1 MMLLFPVGSRPPLI
15 LQSPPPYTSPRDAA
29 PDLLMD
35 SPERKKK
42 QKKMIKEEGEK
53 GAMYD
58 IVSSPSKD
66 STKLTLKLSRVKS
79 ADTEQPGDLMP
90 GGVEHGSDA
99 ENDLPCNSFQE
110 QSGYQQVPVLQNTG
124 ALAAKQPGA
133 VSGTPYDEAEL
144 DALAEIERIER
155 ESAIERER
163 CSKEVQD
170 KGSFPFFFLFFFY
183 LFNYKLE
190 LKPESQFLHARLNYY
205 VCLLSLDKPLK
216 KRKQDSY
223 PQEPGAAGTAGTAG
237 GPGVGGGG
245 SAGNKPT
252 PQEASAASNGA
263 NRPALMVSIDLQQ
276 AGRAE
281 GQLECPVPA
290 QEAQRWAEDGS
301 DSAGVLRLKTKTDEE
316 LQRAADGRPEVIKQ
330 QKMASDGRPETPKHK
345 QESRRDSSGKVQ
357 GSDKRPDLP
366 KHRHDTKSDKIRP
379 ETPRKDGRPELSRDG
394 HREEKHK
401 DRERDRERSSD
412 GSKIRRPETPKSSSR
427 SEQERPG
434 RDRDRERDKERDKD
448 RDKDRDRERKHRA
461 ESREHRDRR
470 SPEHRSRPDSPRVK
484 QESRSGPDSGRPR
497 TDLKSPNSKEERR
510 SSDGTRK
517 SSDGSKLPPPDSRAG
532 EFPDFLLGGK
542 SGALKNFVI
551 PKLKRDKDGNAEPRR
566 PGENWTQPRVKLER
580 LGLVEDISKRSKPV
594 VVLQKLSLDEVQKII
609 KERHGTSSKSGKN
622 RPSFGKSSKGK
633 TIMTINPD
641 ILVAYFKKKKHL
653 EALSFSKYEQDS
665 STY

>member
-1 MMLLFPVGSRPPLI
+1 MF
-15 LQSPPPYTSPRDAA
+15 
-29 PDLLMD
+29 
-35 SPERKKK
+35 
-42 QKKMIKEEGEK
+42 
-53 GAMYD
+53 
-58 IVSSPSKD
+58 
-66 STKLTLKLSRVKS
+66 
-79 ADTEQPGDLMP
+79 
-90 GGVEHGSDA
+90 
-99 ENDLPCNSFQE
+99 C
-110 QSGYQQVPVLQNTG
+110 
-124 ALAAKQPGA
+124 
-133 VSGTPYDEAEL
+133 
-144 DALAEIERIER
+144 
-155 ESAIERER
+155 
-163 CSKEVQD
+163 
-170 KGSFPFFFLFFFY
+170 
-183 LFNYKLE
+183 
-190 LKPESQFLHARLNYY
+190 
-205 VCLLSLDKPLK
+205 LDKPLK

-223 PQEPGAAGTAGTAG
+223 PQEPGAAGTAG

-301 DSAGVLRLKTKTDEE
+301 DSAGVLRLKSKTDEE
-316 LQRAADGRPEVIKQ
+316 LQRAADGQPEVIKQ
-330 QKMASDGRPETPKHK
+330 QKMASDGHPETPKHK
-345 QESRRDSSGKVQ
+345 QDSRRDSSGKVQ
-357 GSDKRPDLP
+357 GSDKRPDLS
-366 KHRHDTKSDKIRP
+366 KHRHDSKPDKIRT
-379 ETPRKDGRPELSRDG
+379 ETPRKDGRSEVSRDG
-394 HREEKHK
+394 HREDKHK
-401 DRERDRERSSD
+401 DRERSSD

-427 SEQERPG
+427 SEHERSG
-434 RDRDRERDKERDKD
+434 RDRDKD
-448 RDKDRDRERKHRA
+448 RDRDRDRERKHRS

-510 SSDGTRK
+510 SSDGNRK
-517 SSDGSKLPPPDSRAG
+517 NTDGSKLPPPDSRAA

-566 PGENWTQPRVKLER
+566 PTELWSQPRVKLER

-609 KERHGTSSKSGKN
+609 KERHATSSKSSKN

-633 TIMTINPD
+633 IILTITPD
-641 ILVAYFKKKKHL
+641 YK
-653 EALSFSKYEQDS
+653 SG
-665 STY
+665 